1 MVPTGAGALG
11 RALLV
16 LAGVLG
22 VVGLLLVLSERFP
35 GLRLGR
41 LPGDFTF
48 ERDGFRLYLPLGT
61 SLVLSLVLSALLWLV
76 GRRG

>member
-1 MVPTGAGALG
+1 MPSSAAGALG
-11 RALLV
+11 RTLLV
-16 LAGVLG
+16 LAGLLG

-41 LPGDFTF
+41 LPGDFTL
-48 ERDGFRLYLPLGT
+48 ERGGFRLYLPLGT
-61 SLVLSLVLSALLWLV
+61 SLVLSLVLSALLWLL